1 MMVGEGGAR
10 EQWSMV
16 HSGFRISQ
24 CILGNEITKLRHKP
38 LLCRFELPLPR
49 LTKLAI
55 NNINLSEVPGDV
67 IAASVR
73 TPR

>member
-1 MMVGEGGAR
+1 MKKLL
-10 EQWSMV
+10 SK
-16 HSGFRISQ
+16 IP
-24 CILGNEITKLRHKP
+24 ILSL
-38 LLCRFELPLPR
+38 FELPLLR